1 MAQDSPGLGFFTVD
15 GDRLVPEPYASSLWG
30 EDQMH
35 GVAAGGAMARAA
47 EATLAGRS
55 DLTPVRFTVDLFRPV
70 RMQPCELRTRIVRE
84 GRRLGLVDV
93 ELVQDGEVMA
103 RAATLFLAPSE
114 PAEGRVWAPP
124 SAGQAFDPPPEDL
137 APPSDEP
144 HPPYFASDGHWS
156 AEFADHQNAGRKSS
170 WNPAMPIVVG
180 ERATPF
186 QAAASVADGA
196 SLVTNWG
203 EGGIE
208 HINTD
213 LSLILT
219 RAPESTEIGLV
230 ALDRATHAGIA
241 SGVAAMF
248 DRVGRCGTVNVTSL
262 VNSRRTVDLGSVAY
276 SEDGTRTV

>member
-1 MAQDSPGLGFFTVD
+1 MSLGFFTVD
-15 GDRLVPEPYASSLWG
+15 GDRLVPEPHASSLWSP
-30 EDQMH
+30 DQMH

-47 EATLAGRS
+47 EATLARRT
-55 DLTPVRFTVDLFRPV
+55 DLVPVRFTVDLFRPV
-70 RMQPCELRTRIVRE
+70 RMQACELRTRVVRE

-93 ELVQDGEVMA
+93 ELVQDGEPMA
-103 RAATLFLAPSE
+103 RAATLFLAPSA
-114 PAEGRVWAPP
+114 PAEGRVWTPEHAYE
-124 SAGQAFDPPPEDL
+124 PPPADL

-144 HPPYFASDGHWS
+144 HPPYFASDGHWT
-156 AEFADHQNAGRKSS
+156 AEFGDHQNAGRKSS

-203 EGGIE
+203 EAGIE

-213 LSLILT
+213 LSLQLT
-219 RAPESTEIGLV
+219 RPPESTEIGLV
-230 ALDRATHAGIA
+230 ALDRTAHAGIA

-248 DRVGRCGTVNVTSL
+248 DRVGRCGTVTVTSL
-262 VNSRRTVDLGSVAY
+262 VNSRRTVDLASVAY
-276 SEDGTRTV
+276 AEDGTRSA

>member
-1 MAQDSPGLGFFTVD
+1 MTEAVPGLGFFTLD
-15 GDRLVPEPYASSLWG
+15 GDRLVPEPHASSLWSA
-30 EDQMH
+30 DQMH

-47 EATLAGRS
+47 EARLAERS

-70 RMQPCELRTRIVRE
+70 RMRPCELRTRVVRE

-93 ELVQDGEVMA
+93 ELVQDGETMA
-103 RAATLFLAPSE
+103 RAATLFLAPDE
-114 PAEGRVWAPP
+114 PAAGRVWQPDH
-124 SAGQAFDPPPEDL
+124 SLEPPPIEL
-137 APPSDEP
+137 APPSDQP

-156 AEFADHQNAGRKSS
+156 ADFADHQNAGRKSS

-180 ERATPF
+180 EQATPF

-203 EGGIE
+203 EAGIE

-213 LSLILT
+213 LSLTLT
-219 RAPESTEIGLV
+219 RPPESTEIGLV
-230 ALDRATHAGIA
+230 ALDRTTHRGIA
-241 SGVAAMF
+241 SGVAVMF
-248 DRVGRCGTVNVTSL
+248 DRIGRCGTVTVTSL

-276 SEDGTRTV
+276 SEDGTRSV

>member
-1 MAQDSPGLGFFTVD
+1 MTLGFFTLD
-15 GDRLVPEPYASSLWG
+15 GDRLVPEPYASSLWSA
-30 EDQMH
+30 DQMH

-47 EATLAGRS
+47 EARLAERS
-55 DLTPVRFTVDLFRPV
+55 DLAPVRFTLDLFRPV
-70 RMQPCELRTRIVRE
+70 RMQPCELRTRVVRE

-93 ELVQDGEVMA
+93 ELVQDDQTMA

-114 PAEGRVWAPP
+114 PAAGRVWEPP
-124 SAGQAFDPPPEDL
+124 KAEHVFVPPPEEL

-144 HPPYFASDGHWS
+144 HPPYFASDGQWTS
-156 AEFADHQNAGRKSS
+156 DFGDHQNAGRKSS

-196 SLVTNWG
+196 SLVSNWG
-203 EGGIE
+203 EAGVE

-213 LSLILT
+213 LSLTLT
-219 RAPESTEIGLV
+219 RLPESTEVGLV
-230 ALDRATHAGIA
+230 ALDRTSHAGIA

-248 DRVGRCGTVNVTSL
+248 DRVGRCGTVTVTSL

-276 SEDGTRTV
+276 SEDGTRTL